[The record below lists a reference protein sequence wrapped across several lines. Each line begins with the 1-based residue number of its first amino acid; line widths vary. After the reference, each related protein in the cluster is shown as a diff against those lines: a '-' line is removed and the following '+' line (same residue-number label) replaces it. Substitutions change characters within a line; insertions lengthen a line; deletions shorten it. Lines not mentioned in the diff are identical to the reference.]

1 MSNRLDNT
9 RIVTFEEN
17 YPKDAKPGKEIYL
30 KGSTHPVHFKTV
42 EKLEA
47 KKVKMKVE
55 KFDEKAEVAKA
66 KLEFEKQSKKED

>member
-17 YPKDAKPGKEIYL
+17 YPKEAKEGKVIYA
-30 KGSTHPVHFKTV
+30 KGSTHPIHFKTV
-42 EKLEA
+42 EKLQE

-55 KFDEKAEVAKA
+55 KFDEKTEVAKA
-66 KLEFEKQSKKED
+66 KEAFEKQSEAK

>member
-9 RIVTFEEN
+9 RVVTFEEN
-17 YPKDAKPGKEIYL
+17 YPKDSKPGKEIYL
-30 KGSTHPVHFKTV
+30 KGSTHPIHFKTV

-55 KFDEKAEVAKA
+55 KFDEKTEVAKA
-66 KLEFEKQSKKED
+66 KSEFEKANKQD